1 MTLVDD
7 AVGDAHVDGEA
18 GDGVVGVVGDDLVT
32 DGPGP

>member
-7 AVGDAHVDGEA
+7 ADGDADVDGEV
-18 GDGVVGVVGDDLVT
+18 GDGVGVVGDDLVT